1 MDVQMASGRPSCSL
15 ARLVWLF
22 LRTGCTAFG
31 GFMSLVSIIQVELVE
46 KRRLM
51 EAGDMLNGIALAS
64 ILPGPVAVNVTAY
77 AGFRIHGLTGAA
89 AGVLAVVLP
98 SFALMIAAAELHSR
112 FGELPVMRAVFAGIV
127 PAIVAVVL
135 QAGWSVGRRNVTD
148 AGSFALVLAAASA
161 IVAFR
166 GFYVTPAVIV
176 AAGVLGALLL
186 RGADEAATGVRVSVP
201 PRAEAPPRAA
211 AGWQWLFALLLAG
224 VLLLF
229 LSPSPGFVRASPL
242 AHLFATFSGMSLT
255 LFGGG
260 YVFIPMIQKIV
271 VESYRWI
278 SAEQFNAA
286 IAVGQITPGPI
297 LVSATF
303 IGYNVAGVAGAVGA
317 TVGIFA
323 PPAML
328 IVLAAHWLDR
338 VRESR
343 FLRRV
348 LRGVRAAVC
357 GMIFAAAVL
366 IARTAGWEWEAP
378 VIFVL
383 ALAALFRF
391 KLAPVLVIPA
401 AGALGLLSYV
411 VEPVFRAPPPQT
423 SGFFS
428 MYSSSDSAAHWWPCS
443 FQW

>member
-1 MDVQMASGRPSCSL
+1 MDRRVAAGRPPCSL
-15 ARLVWLF
+15 AQLFWFF

-46 KRRLM
+46 KRRLV
-51 EAGDMLNGIALAS
+51 ASGDMLNGIALAS
-64 ILPGPVAVNVTAY
+64 MLPGPIAVNVTAY
-77 AGFRIHGLTGAA
+77 AGFRMRGLTGAA

-112 FGELPVMRAVFAGIV
+112 FGESPAMRAVFIGIV
-127 PAIVAVVL
+127 PAVVAVVL
-135 QAGWSVGRRNVTD
+135 QAGWSVGRRNVTGV
-148 AGSFALVLAAASA
+148 GSFVLALLAASA
-161 IVAFR
+161 IVVFK
-166 GFYVTPAVIV
+166 GFYVTPAVIL
-176 AAGVLGALLL
+176 AGGVLGALLL
-186 RGADEAATGVRVSVP
+186 RDADGAAADARVS
-201 PRAEAPPRAA
+201 APARAA
-211 AGWQWLFALLLAG
+211 AGWQGLFALLLAG

-229 LSPSPGFVRASPL
+229 LAPLPAFVRASPL

-303 IGYNVAGVAGAVGA
+303 IGYKVFGFAGAVAA
-317 TVGIFA
+317 TAGIFG

-328 IVLAAHWLDR
+328 ILLAAHWLDR
-338 VRESR
+338 VQESLS
-343 FLRRV
+343 LRRV
-348 LRGVRAAVC
+348 LRGIRAAVC
-357 GMIFAAAVL
+357 GMIFAAAAL
-366 IARTAGWEWEAP
+366 IARTAGGEWEAL
-378 VIFVL
+378 VIFML
-383 ALAALFRF
+383 ALAALFHF

-411 VEPVFRAPPPQT
+411 V
-423 SGFFS
+423 G
-428 MYSSSDSAAHWWPCS
+428 
-443 FQW
+443 